1 MGDIHLSHADHSLR
15 RTCAVTIPVV
25 SVLTAPLVLT
35 VTVTI
40 AQYAPV
46 LVASLVTPSSVREE
60 SANDTTTAGV
70 TRLAMLTPAR
80 THVTLT
86 WAPCVVIVPSV
97 MLRIINLSAL
107 AHQVMMVTH
116 CSHVDQGTASS
127 FTDHRQYKKN
137 KISNSHIRYTRTV
150 TEKNLLL
157 FSKL

>member
-1 MGDIHLSHADHSLR
+1 
-15 RTCAVTIPVV
+15 VTIPVV

-40 AQYAPV
+40 AQYVPV
-46 LVASLVTPSSVREE
+46 LVASLVTPSSPVREE

-97 MLRIINLSAL
+97 MSRIINLSAL

-127 FTDHRQYKKN
+127 ITDHRQ
-137 KISNSHIRYTRTV
+137 
-150 TEKNLLL
+150 
-157 FSKL
+157 